1 MPDYI
6 KKLIAEGEHQMLD
19 FKFEISDFR
28 KIARTLV
35 AFANTD
41 GGRLLVGVKDNGAIA
56 GVRSEE
62 EFFMVEGAA
71 RLYCRPEIPVKIR
84 QWNVNGKNVLEV
96 VIQPGREKPY
106 MARDESDNWLAYIRQ
121 RDENF
126 RACSVEMKLWEKE
139 ISGEG
144 VRIRFGHAERVLLD
158 HLNTHPWITLSRFRK
173 LAGLGKDKAEAVL
186 VNFMMLKVLEA
197 EHIEQDTIYRF
208 RKGYEDI
215 LEGIEDDLYK

>member
-71 RLYCRPEIPVKIR
+71 RLYCRPEIHVKIR
-84 QWNVNGKNVLEV
+84 QWNVDGKTVLEV
-96 VIQPGREKPY
+96 VIQPGRERPY
-106 MARDESDNWLAYIRQ
+106 MARDESDNWLAYVRQ

-126 RACSVEMKLWEKE
+126 RACGVEMKLWEKE
-139 ISGEG
+139 FSGEG

-158 HLNTHPWITLSRFRK
+158 YLNLHPWITLSRFRK
-173 LAGLGKDKAEAVL
+173 VAGLGKDKAEAVL

-208 RKGYEDI
+208 RQGYEDI
-215 LEGIEDDLYK
+215 LEGIGDSFYI